1 MTEPS
6 PRVREV
12 LALPRAGRRGA
23 LEELVIAEF
32 ADILELP
39 VGAEFP
45 RRAGFFDLGM
55 TSLRLTEVRQ
65 RLTRLLGDQVRIETL
80 FEHATMDSLLE
91 HLATAV
97 LPELTGEAGPAR
109 DTDGDAPLDPPAQL
123 DELLDR
129 LYR

>member
-1 MTEPS
+1 MIEPS
-6 PRVREV
+6 PQVRQV
-12 LALPRAGRRGA
+12 LVLPKAGRRAA

-32 ADILELP
+32 AEILGLGD
-39 VGAEFP
+39 GAEFP
-45 RRAGFFDLGM
+45 RRTGFFDLGM

-65 RLTRLLGDQVRIETL
+65 RLTRLLGDQVSVETL

-97 LPELTGEAGPAR
+97 LPELAR
-109 DTDGDAPLDPPAQL
+109 DTTEDAPLDPPAQL
-123 DELLDR
+123 DELLER